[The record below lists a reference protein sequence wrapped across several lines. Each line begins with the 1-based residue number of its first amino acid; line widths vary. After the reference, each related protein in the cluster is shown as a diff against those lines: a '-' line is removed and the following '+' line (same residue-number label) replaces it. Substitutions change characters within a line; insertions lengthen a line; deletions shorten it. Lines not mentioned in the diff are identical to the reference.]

1 MVSVTLDMMDD
12 SLMKIRQLVA
22 IDEIGET
29 FGLSI
34 ITIQTT
40 IDEDIMK
47 SFPLHNGDQIPA
59 LGLGTWKMEDGVAKD
74 AVSTA
79 LEVGYRHIDCAA
91 IYMNEGDVGEA
102 FSAAFSGGL
111 SRDEVFVTSKLW
123 NDSHKPEHVR
133 PALERSLKLLQLD
146 YLDLYLIHWPVAIK
160 HGNWLPGSGEDF
172 VPIDEV
178 PIIETWQAMEECV
191 AAGLIKHI
199 GVSNFNISRL
209 QDLIDNGS
217 VPVSTNQVECH
228 PFLPQDEL
236 FRFCSANKIQ
246 LVAYSPLGSGDRPDR
261 MRGESDPSLF
271 EVGVVKEIAEKHNKS
286 VGQILLSWATNRGTV
301 AIPKSTNRGRLSDNL
316 AAAELELSA
325 EDMAAIDAIETT
337 HRYVHGKF
345 FEMPGS
351 PYRAEDLWA

>member
-1 MVSVTLDMMDD
+1 M
-12 SLMKIRQLVA
+12 
-22 IDEIGET
+22 GET
-29 FGLSI
+29 FTLSI
-34 ITIQTT
+34 IAIHLK

-59 LGLGTWKMEDGVAKD
+59 IGLGTWKMEDGSAKD

-79 LEVGYRHIDCAA
+79 LEIGYRHIDCAA
-91 IYMNEGDVGEA
+91 IYMNESDVGDA
-102 FSAAFSGGL
+102 FTAAFSGGL
-111 SRDEVFVTSKLW
+111 SRDEVFITSKLW

-146 YLDLYLIHWPVAIK
+146 HLDLYLIHWPVAIRN
-160 HGNWLPGSGEDF
+160 GMWLPESGEDF
-172 VPIDEV
+172 VPIDQV

-209 QDLIDNGS
+209 QGLIDNGS
-217 VPVSTNQVECH
+217 VPVSANQVECH

-236 FRFCSANKIQ
+236 FKFCDSNKIQ

-261 MRGESDPSLF
+261 MRGEADPSLF
-271 EVGVVKEIAEKHNKS
+271 EVDVVKQLAEKHGKS
-286 VGQILLSWATNRGTV
+286 VGQILLSWAANRGTV
-301 AIPKSTNRGRLSDNL
+301 AIPKSTNRGRLTENL
-316 AAAELELSA
+316 AAAEFAMPA
-325 EDMAAIDAIETT
+325 EDMAAIDGNGTA

-345 FEMPGS
+345 FELPGS
-351 PYRAEDLWA
+351 PYRAADIWG